1 MLSPPIYERSAG
13 ATVLPWPVELPTR
26 PRRRLGP
33 GRILF
38 HEGDAADFAYEVAS
52 GMLKLTKLTVD
63 GNLLILDFVGPGEM
77 IGLTPGGKRVAYSAQ
92 AVGEASVHPI
102 ARSALLQRIAQQTD
116 AAERL
121 LGIAGRKEQAMHDH
135 LLLLSTRHPAARLA
149 AFLMQTARRQSPD
162 DSAPGRVSLPMARRD
177 IADHLVIAPE
187 TVCRLMRRLRE
198 SRVINVLR
206 CDDVEILR
214 WDRLEAIAHGSASLR

>member
-1 MLSPPIYERSAG
+1 MLPRSSQPRSGG
-13 ATVLPWPVELPTR
+13 ANVLPWPVDLPTR

-52 GMLKLTKLTVD
+52 GMLKLTKLTAD

-77 IGLTPGGKRVAYSAQ
+77 IGLTSRGRRFPYSAQ
-92 AVGEASVHPI
+92 AIGEASVHPI
-102 ARSALLQRIAQQTD
+102 ARGALLQRIAQHAD

-121 LGIAGRKEQAMHDH
+121 LGIAGLKEQAMHDY

-149 AFLMQTARRQSPD
+149 AFLMQTARRQTPD
-162 DSAPGRVSLPMARRD
+162 AAAPSRVSLPMARRD
-177 IADHLVIAPE
+177 IADHLAIAPE
-187 TVCRLMRRLRE
+187 TVSRLMRRLRE
-198 SRVINVLR
+198 SRVINVVR
-206 CDDVEILR
+206 CDDVEILH
-214 WDRLEAIAHGSASLR
+214 WDRLAAIAQGSASLP

>member
-1 MLSPPIYERSAG
+1 MLPRSSHQRSAG
-13 ATVLPWPVELPTR
+13 ATVLPWPVEFPTR

-52 GMLKLTKLTVD
+52 GMLKLTKLTIE

-77 IGLTPGGKRVAYSAQ
+77 IGLTPEGVRFPYSAQ
-92 AVGEASVHPI
+92 AVGEAGVHPI
-102 ARSALLQRIAQQTD
+102 ARGTLLQRIAQQAD

-121 LGIAGRKEQAMHDH
+121 LGIVGRKEQAMHDH

-162 DSAPGRVSLPMARRD
+162 AAAPRQVALPMARRD
-177 IADHLVIAPE
+177 IADHLAMAPE
-187 TVCRLMRRLRE
+187 TVSRLMRRLRE
-198 SRVINVLR
+198 SRVINVVR
-206 CDDVEILR
+206 CDDIEILR
-214 WDRLEAIAHGSASLR
+214 WDGLAAIAQGSASLS